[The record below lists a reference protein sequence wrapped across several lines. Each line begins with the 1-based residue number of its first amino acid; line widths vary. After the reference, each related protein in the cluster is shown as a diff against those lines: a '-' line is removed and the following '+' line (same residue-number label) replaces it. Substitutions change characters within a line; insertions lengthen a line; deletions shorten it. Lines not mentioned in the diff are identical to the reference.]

1 MNWNGY
7 PPNAEEHGMH
17 VIASRLGRNP
27 MVFMWEPERK
37 VWQGMNSNGN
47 MTATEASSY
56 TYIGSVN
63 Q

>member
-17 VIASRLGRNP
+17 VIASRLGRH
-27 MVFMWEPERK
+27 MTVYKWHYDLECWEDINARQVK
-37 VWQGMNSNGN
+37 YLDDMSD
-47 MTATEASSY
+47 M
-56 TYIGSVN
+56 TYIGSVK